1 MSRRKIHVVFK
12 THLDIGFTDYAASVR
27 QQYHDH
33 FIPMAIRTAK
43 HFLREN
49 PDRPKFI
56 WTTGAWLI
64 HEHLERT
71 TPEGRRELEDA
82 IESGTIVWH
91 ALPYTTHTELLSA
104 ELFEAALGFS
114 RSLDRR
120 FGRLTTGA
128 KMTDVPGHALGIVP
142 LMAAGGI
149 RFLHIGVNSASTP
162 PDVPP
167 VFRWRAAGGEE
178 LVVMYQGE
186 YGATHFPREMDEGIG
201 FAHTMDNMGPQSI
214 AQVIETHRLMARDNP
229 GAIIAAS
236 TLNEYGDLLWK
247 QRERF
252 PVVTDEIAD
261 SWIHGVGTAPAKVS
275 RYMALRRLYGKWAR
289 EGLTPQREAMG
300 RRLCM
305 IAEHTWGVDIKTFL
319 RDESAWD
326 RQDFEAARQSDPRFA
341 LTERSWR
348 EQEALIDDAI
358 SVLPTEDREEAASSA
373 APLCPQPSATAVRK
387 QGSLAL
393 GDGKLDFDRATGGLC
408 RVRFPNGCDLT
419 SVEGQLGAL
428 TYESYDAK
436 DCQDYADSYLTKRA
450 HWSVQDHGKPGLEH
464 ARTVSSGV
472 FEPKWLGVAV
482 EGSGQAIGKFRFSG
496 TARDDL
502 GAPGAPELRYRF
514 VDRDTLEVTV
524 CFFDKPANRM
534 PEASFVTF
542 APTADPESWR
552 FRKLDYDVDPRAVVR
567 NGNRQLH
574 AVQSVSCTTSD
585 GRNLQILPLDCPLAG
600 PAEVPFLPFYRGD
613 IEMRLGVRFCLHNNK
628 WGTNFPMWCEG
639 NFAFRFLM
647 SLPSAR

>member
-1 MSRRKIHVVFK
+1 MASRKVHLIFK
-12 THLDIGFTDYAASVR
+12 THLDIGFTDFAVGVR

-43 HFLREN
+43 HFWHED

-64 HEHLERT
+64 HEYLEQAK
-71 TPEGRRELEDA
+71 PEGRRELEDA
-82 IESGTIVWH
+82 IESGIIAWH

-104 ELFEAALGFS
+104 ELFKAGLGFS
-114 RSLDRR
+114 RDLDRR

-128 KMTDVPGHALGIVP
+128 KMTDVPGHTVGIVP

-167 VFRWRAAGGEE
+167 VFRWQAAGGEE
-178 LVVMYQGE
+178 IVVMYQGE
-186 YGATHFPREMDEGIG
+186 YGATHFPGEMDEGIG
-201 FAHTMDNMGPQSI
+201 FAHTTDNMGPQSI

-229 GAIIAAS
+229 GTNIAAS
-236 TLNEYGDLLWK
+236 TLSEYGDLLWK

-261 SWIHGVGTAPAKVS
+261 SWIHGVGTAPTKVS

-289 EGLTPQREAMG
+289 EGLNPQREAMG

-305 IAEHTWGVDIKTFL
+305 VAEHTWGADIKTFL
-319 RDESAWD
+319 RDETAWD
-326 RQDFEAARQSDPRFA
+326 RHDFEVARQFDARFA

-348 EQEALIDDAI
+348 EQEALIDEAV
-358 SVLPTEDREEAASSA
+358 SVLSPQDREEAASTA
-373 APLCPQPSATAVRK
+373 TPWYPQPSATAVRK
-387 QGSLAL
+387 QGSLTL
-393 GDGKLDFDRATGGLC
+393 DDGALDFDRTTGGLSC
-408 RVRFPNGCDLT
+408 VRFPNGCDLT
-419 SVEGQLGAL
+419 SATGQLAAL
-428 TYESYDAK
+428 TYESYDAQ
-436 DCQDYADSYLTKRA
+436 DYQDYADSYLTRRA

-464 ARTVSSGV
+464 ARTARSGI
-472 FEPKWLGVAV
+472 FEPKWLGVAMQ
-482 EGSGQAIGKFRFSG
+482 GDGQAIGKFQFSG
-496 TARDDL
+496 TAVNDL
-502 GAPGAPELRYRF
+502 GAPAAPELRYRF

-542 APTADPESWR
+542 APKVDPESWR
-552 FRKLDYDVDPRAVVR
+552 FRKLDYDVDPKAVV
-567 NGNRQLH
+567 NDGNRQLH
-574 AVQSVSCTTSD
+574 AVQSISCTASD
-585 GRNLQILPLDCPLAG
+585 GRRLQIAPLDCPLVG

-613 IEMRLGVRFCLHNNK
+613 NTMRRGVRFCLHNNK

-639 NFAFRFLM
+639 NFAFRFHITI
-647 SLPSAR
+647 SGTR

>member
-1 MSRRKIHVVFK
+1 MARKKIYLVFK
-12 THLDIGFTDYAASVR
+12 THLDIGFTDYAVSVR

-43 HFLREN
+43 HFWREN

-56 WTTGAWLI
+56 WTIGAWLI
-64 HEHLERT
+64 HEHLEQA
-71 TPEGRRELEDA
+71 TPEGRRNLEDA
-82 IESGTIVWH
+82 IENGTIAWH
-91 ALPYTTHTELLSA
+91 ALPYTTHSELLSA
-104 ELFEAALGFS
+104 ELFEAGLSFS
-114 RSLDRR
+114 RDLDRR
-120 FGRLTTGA
+120 FGRQTTGA
-128 KMTDVPGHALGIVP
+128 KMTDVPGHTLGIVP

-167 VFRWRAAGGEE
+167 VFRWQAAGGEE
-178 LVVMYQGE
+178 LVVMYQCG
-186 YGATHFPREMDEGIG
+186 YGTTHFPSELDEGIG
-201 FAHTMDNMGPQSI
+201 FAHTADNVGPQSI

-229 GAIIAAS
+229 DTIIAAS

-261 SWIHGVGTAPAKVS
+261 SWVHGVGSAPAKVS
-275 RYMALRRLYGKWAR
+275 RYMALRRLYGQWVR
-289 EGLTPQREAMG
+289 DGLTPQREAMG

-305 IAEHTWGVDIKTFL
+305 VAEHTWGVDIKTFL
-319 RDESAWD
+319 RDETAWD
-326 RQDFEAARQSDPRFA
+326 RQDFEAARQFDSKFA

-348 EQEALIDDAI
+348 EQEELIDDAV
-358 SVLPTEDREEAASSA
+358 SVLPPEDREEAEIA
-373 APLCPQPSATAVRK
+373 ATPLHPQPSATAVRK
-387 QGSLAL
+387 QGSLTL
-393 GDGKLDFDRATGGLC
+393 GDGELDFEGATGGLC
-408 RVRFPNGCDLT
+408 RVRFPNGCDLK
-419 SVEGQLGAL
+419 SVKGQIATL
-428 TYESYDAK
+428 TYESYDA
-436 DCQDYADSYLTKRA
+436 QDYRDFADSYLTQRT

-464 ARTVSSGV
+464 ARTARSGI
-472 FEPKWLGVAV
+472 FEPKWLGVAI
-482 EGSGQAIGKFRFSG
+482 EGGGQAIGKFQFSG
-496 TARDDL
+496 TATDDL

-542 APTADPESWR
+542 APTVDPKSWR
-552 FRKLDYDVDPRAVVR
+552 FRKLDYDVNPRAVVK

-585 GRNLQILPLDCPLAG
+585 SRHLQITPLDCPLVG
-600 PAEVPFLPFYRGD
+600 PAAVPFLPFHGGD
-613 IEMRLGVRFCLHNNK
+613 IAMQRGIRFCLHNNK

-639 NFAFRFLM
+639 NFAFRFHM
-647 SLPSAR
+647 SLSDTR

>member
-1 MSRRKIHVVFK
+1 MERRKVHLVFK
-12 THLDIGFTDYAASVR
+12 THLDVGFTDYAVSVR
-27 QQYHDH
+27 QKYHDH

-43 HFLREN
+43 HFWREN
-49 PDRPKFI
+49 PDGPKFI
-56 WTTGAWLI
+56 WTAGAWLI
-64 HEHLERT
+64 HEHLEQA
-71 TPEGRRELEDA
+71 TPEGRRKLEDA
-82 IESGTIVWH
+82 IENGTVTWH

-104 ELFEAALGFS
+104 ELFRAGLGFS
-114 RSLDRR
+114 RDLDRR
-120 FGRLTTGA
+120 FGRATTGA
-128 KMTDVPGHALGIVP
+128 KLTDVPGHTLGIVP

-186 YGATHFPREMDEGIG
+186 YGATHFPGEMDEGIG
-201 FAHTMDNMGPQSI
+201 FGHAADNMGPPSV

-229 GAIIAAS
+229 GTVIAAS
-236 TLNEYGDLLWK
+236 TLNEFGDLLWK
-247 QRERF
+247 QRESF

-261 SWIHGVGTAPAKVS
+261 SWIHGVGTAPTKVS

-289 EGLTPQREAMG
+289 EGLTPRREAMG

-305 IAEHTWGVDIKTFL
+305 VAEHTWGVDIKTFL
-319 RDESAWD
+319 RDETAWD
-326 RQDFEAARQSDPRFA
+326 RQDFETARRIDSRFA

-348 EQEALIDDAI
+348 EQETLIDDAV
-358 SVLPTEDREEAASSA
+358 SVLPREDREEAESA
-373 APLCPQPSATAVRK
+373 ATPLCLQPSATAVRK
-387 QGSLAL
+387 RGSLTL
-393 GDGKLDFDRATGGLC
+393 GDGKLDFEKTTGGLC
-408 RVRFPNGCDLT
+408 RVRFPNGCNL
-419 SVEGQLGAL
+419 SSAEGQLAAL
-428 TYESYDAK
+428 TYESYDAQ
-436 DCQDYADSYLTKRA
+436 DYQDYAESYLTQFA
-450 HWSVQDHGKPGLEH
+450 HWSVRDHGKPGLEH
-464 ARTVSSGV
+464 SRTARSGI
-472 FEPKWLGVAV
+472 FEPSWMGVAI
-482 EGSGQAIGKFRFSG
+482 EGGGQAIGKFQFSG
-496 TARDDL
+496 TAADDL

-542 APTADPESWR
+542 APTADPGSWR

-574 AVQSVSCTTSD
+574 AVQSVSCMTSD
-585 GRNLQILPLDCPLAG
+585 NQRLQIAPLDCPLAG
-600 PAEVPFLPFYRGD
+600 PAETPFLPFYRGD
-613 IEMRLGVRFCLHNNK
+613 VAMRRGVRFCLHNNK

-639 NFAFRFLM
+639 NFAFRFHV
-647 SLPSAR
+647 SLSCTR